1 MQKSKIKITIKN
13 LTLSFAVLSFIFLIF
28 SPYFVFAQ
36 SPHSSSVAA
45 IELNPINIGETGRG
59 FIPDLNEAG
68 VGKVLEKVMSMV
80 LGFFTIL
87 GGLMFI
93 IFFVLGALSWLTG
106 GGKSEQLKRAQ
117 EQLTNALI
125 GLIIV
130 VASYAVF
137 YIVGQILGLNILNPA
152 QSLLKLKP

>member
-1 MQKSKIKITIKN
+1 MQKSKIKIIIKN
-13 LTLSFAVLSFIFLIF
+13 LALSFTVLSFIFLIF
-28 SPYFVFAQ
+28 SPSFVFAQ
-36 SPHSSSVAA
+36 SSPSSSVAA
-45 IELNPINIGETGRG
+45 IELNPINIGESGSG
-59 FIPDLNEAG
+59 FIPVLNEEG

-93 IFFVLGALSWLTG
+93 IFFVLGALSWLTA
-106 GGKSEQLKRAQ
+106 GGKPEQLKRAQ

-137 YIVGQILGLNILNPA
+137 YILGQILGLEILNPA
-152 QSLLKLKP
+152 KSLLKLKP